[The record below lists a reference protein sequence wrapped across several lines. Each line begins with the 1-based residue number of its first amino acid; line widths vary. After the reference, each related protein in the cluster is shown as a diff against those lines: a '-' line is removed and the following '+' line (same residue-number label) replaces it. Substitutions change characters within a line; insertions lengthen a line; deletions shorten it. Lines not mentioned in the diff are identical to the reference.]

1 MRAVVA
7 RPDSPPGFL
16 RLAGNPL
23 RWRLLTELT
32 RSDRQVRELCA
43 RLDQAQS
50 LVSYHLGQ
58 LRAGGLVSA
67 RRSSADRRDAY
78 YAIDLAR
85 CGELLAAAGTALHP
99 GLAAASAGKSP
110 PVPPLLPPVRVLFLC
125 TGNGARSQLAEA
137 LLEQMA
143 GNRVQVFSAGSHPK
157 RLHPNAVRAMAE
169 RGLDISGR
177 RAKHL
182 NEFAGQAFDHVVT
195 LCDKVREVCP
205 EFPGPHEPVHWSI
218 PDPGLEEGTA
228 EQTYPAFQAIAADLS
243 TRISFFLHLVSQLPA
258 DAAPTR

>member
-1 MRAVVA
+1 M
-7 RPDSPPGFL
+7 
-16 RLAGNPL
+16 
-23 RWRLLTELT
+23 
-32 RSDRQVRELCA
+32 
-43 RLDQAQS
+43 
-50 LVSYHLGQ
+50 
-58 LRAGGLVSA
+58 

-99 GLAAASAGKSP
+99 GLAAASARKSP

-137 LLEQMA
+137 LLEQFA
-143 GNRVQVFSAGSHPK
+143 GNSVQVFSAGSHPK

-169 RGLDISGR
+169 RGVDISGR

-182 NEFAGQAFDHVVT
+182 NEFAGQPFHYVIT

-205 EFPGPHEPVHWSI
+205 EFPGQHEPVHWSI
-218 PDPGLEEGTA
+218 PDPGLGEGTS
-228 EQTYPAFQAIAADLS
+228 EQTYPFFQATATELA
-243 TRISFFLHLVSQLPA
+243 TRIRFFLHLISQIPS
-258 DAAPTR
+258 DAAPPR